1 MKVIIFQFD
10 FNVGFLEVIYLDMLN
25 RVKFWEIYDKIFGL
39 YNIFFVQ
46 YQKSLNFVYFDFVNY
61 LMVKRKDFDF
71 SDIVIFVVGIYQ
83 NFIFFYVYVNLC
95 FIKLYVYRLKFIQV
109 VNFNNEKNEIIQ
121 FLYIFNK

>member
-1 MKVIIFQFD
+1 
-10 FNVGFLEVIYLDMLN
+10 MLN

-83 NFIFFYVYVNLC
+83 NFIFFLC
-95 FIKLYVYRLKFIQV
+95 LC
-109 VNFNNEKNEIIQ
+109 
-121 FLYIFNK
+121 

>member
-83 NFIFFYVYVNLC
+83 IFIFFLC
-95 FIKLYVYRLKFIQV
+95 LC
-109 VNFNNEKNEIIQ
+109 
-121 FLYIFNK
+121 

>member
-61 LMVKRKDFDF
+61 LMVKRKKFDF

-83 NFIFFYVYVNLC
+83 NFIFFLC
-95 FIKLYVYRLKFIQV
+95 LC
-109 VNFNNEKNEIIQ
+109 
-121 FLYIFNK
+121 

>member
-83 NFIFFYVYVNLC
+83 NFIFFLC
-95 FIKLYVYRLKFIQV
+95 LC
-109 VNFNNEKNEIIQ
+109 
-121 FLYIFNK
+121 